1 MHCCHPPI
9 PDFKTLDVAFDQEPT
24 ELEDGTYEVPLG
36 AVTSVGHRSLSD
48 WKRIACQHACTFV
61 GAAAVCGIA
70 IGALVTCL
78 LKK

>member
-9 PDFKTLDVAFDQEPT
+9 PDFKTLEVNFDQEPT
-24 ELEDGTYEVPLG
+24 KQEDGTYEVPLG
-36 AVTSVGHRSLSD
+36 AVTAVGHHSVSE
-48 WKRIACQHACTFV
+48 WKRLACHHVYTFV

-70 IGALVTCL
+70 VGTLVTCL